1 MRFGSINLFNPA
13 TFYWSGNEKKT
24 SFMVW
29 LWERKMEPVNMNFL
43 YHTMFLW
50 NDWIFLNVKKVAFP
64 LLSWQNDSYNKMPI
78 SRMFSYSDIGIH
90 SQVFRPFDLSCSQ
103 RPLNCS
109 AFQDDVK
116 VIPDTPRM
124 TNRMIRYTSYE
135 QSNDLYAL

>member
-13 TFYWSGNEKKT
+13 TFYWSKNVKKN

-29 LWERKMEPVNMNFL
+29 LWERKMEPVN
-43 YHTMFLW
+43 
-50 NDWIFLNVKKVAFP
+50 NVKKVAFP
-64 LLSWQNDSYNKMPI
+64 LLSWQNDSYKKMSI
-78 SRMFSYSDIGIH
+78 WIVYGRMFSYSDIGIH
-90 SQVFRPFDLSCSQ
+90 SQVFRPFDLSCSN

-116 VIPDTPRM
+116 VIPYTRRM